1 MKGLSAPVLLSR
13 DPIGRRLVAVQNDV
27 GPFHESLEVADR
39 PPARPDESGDNSN
52 PVAPQHETFL
62 VDAVIPFLQASTAQ
76 GSEGQVSRMRGGN
89 GVFPVVALL
98 PGPANRPGGYHQM
111 HRHEE
116 RAYGRRTDSPA
127 HP

>member
-1 MKGLSAPVLLSR
+1 MKGLSAPVLLPG
-13 DPIGRRLVAVQNDV
+13 DLIGPRLLAVQNDV
-27 GPFHESLEVADR
+27 GPFHESLEVADC

-52 PVAPQHETFL
+52 PVTPQHETFL
-62 VDAVIPFLQASTAQ
+62 VDAVIPFLQAAAQ

-116 RAYGRRTDSPA
+116 
-127 HP
+127 